1 MGKAHDFDD
10 VEEYQRETA
19 FTDLYGDFEDLVQAR
34 RDQIPTNSATILRVA
49 RAQSITDYTD
59 TASRAVT
66 KYTIAPGKNVK
77 QEDIP
82 RFTKADANIEKLGQ
96 KLKIKGVKETDY
108 DWTDYALDVQA
119 QGFIEEF
126 YKD

>member
-1 MGKAHDFDD
+1 MRTKRIMERVKKMCKCALLVLSVNFVANSAVFQVVKEQVMGKAHDFDD

-77 QEDIP
+77 
-82 RFTKADANIEKLGQ
+82 
-96 KLKIKGVKETDY
+96 
-108 DWTDYALDVQA
+108 
-119 QGFIEEF
+119 
-126 YKD
+126 